1 MLLRFP
7 TQSFPGSTLIPL
19 YSYALFSV
27 FNCEVQTFQETVSF
41 SPFSSDLFTN
51 HKHKTHMF
59 RTQEFFLCVVMVLWL
74 SLRQPHSVNTST
86 VRSYCLMKAC
96 LLRHEQA
103 AAYASAS
110 RLTCVRSIY
119 LAKHEEYCTFC
130 LFLALWM
137 NVVQWAGLLCCQ
149 LCFWSTPCLIVSMVS
164 FFPLPIANTE
174 GGTCLLQWHC
184 SCWL

>member
-1 MLLRFP
+1 
-7 TQSFPGSTLIPL
+7 
-19 YSYALFSV
+19 
-27 FNCEVQTFQETVSF
+27 
-41 SPFSSDLFTN
+41 
-51 HKHKTHMF
+51 
-59 RTQEFFLCVVMVLWL
+59 
-74 SLRQPHSVNTST
+74 
-86 VRSYCLMKAC
+86 MKAC

-103 AAYASAS
+103 ASYASAS
-110 RLTCVRSIY
+110 RLTFVRSIY

-164 FFPLPIANTE
+164 FFPLPIANRE

-184 SCWL
+184 SCWLESVIRLWETLADDDKPSKDMPEPKGGTVREILSLKRTGWEQRSGCHTALSETWECWEVLSVQL

>member
-86 VRSYCLMKAC
+86 VRSYCLKSNESLSSQTWTSC
-96 LLRHEQA
+96 LIRFCISSDVRQIHLPRKTRRILYILSILSSLDECCA
-103 AAYASAS
+103 VSWPFVLSA
-110 RLTCVRSIY
+110 
-119 LAKHEEYCTFC
+119 
-130 LFLALWM
+130 LFLIHTL
-137 NVVQWAGLLCCQ
+137 
-149 LCFWSTPCLIVSMVS
+149 SDCLHGFI
-164 FFPLPIANTE
+164 FPSSN
-174 GGTCLLQWHC
+174 
-184 SCWL
+184 S